1 VVVRHALGPV
11 LQIILRPLLK
21 LLLTHGGAE
30 VVDLA
35 LVQRFV
41 LSLGGVH
48 FHSTYGVNCH
58 DKTLKWELIILFTK
72 AWETVIYTC
81 GEWSYVRASKKGRGE
96 EKGGGKEEIRK
107 NKRFL

>member
-11 LQIILRPLLK
+11 LQVVFRPFLE

-41 LSLGGVH
+41 LCLGGVH
-48 FHSTYGVNCH
+48 LHSTYGVNCH
-58 DKTLKWELIILFTK
+58 DRTLECGLIIISK
-72 AWETVIYTC
+72 GVRN
-81 GEWSYVRASKKGRGE
+81 SYILMWKGGFMCAPPKKVE
-96 EKGGGKEEIRK
+96 EKKKEEEK
-107 NKRFL
+107 KK